1 MADTDNVL
9 YAFLAFVIGG
19 MVLFAVYKTQSKQTR
34 DNFIQKKVRENLELR
49 SQSKDDQ
56 IEELTQHLVK
66 ALAEIEGVKAAATRL
81 EAQLATC
88 EQGNTD
94 VSNELFKAKKTTG
107 KVVTQMNNRL
117 ATQNKQM
124 KQMKETFKKTTL
136 SNCPSATENFQVKE
150 NMETMADMRTAAKLP
165 MTKNPG
171 SGSIGIG
178 GGGRNRTTRP
188 SPDEMLRKKLPITST
203 ANSSTGVVSRSAI
216 SANQP

>member
-49 SQSKDDQ
+49 SESKDDR
-56 IEELTQHLVK
+56 IEEMKELLMN
-66 ALAEIEGVKAAATRL
+66 ANAEINRL
-81 EAQLATC
+81 TTVNLRMTAQLKTC

-94 VSNELFKAKKTTG
+94 MSNELFKAKKTTG
-107 KVVTQMNNRL
+107 KVVTQMNSRL

-150 NMETMADMRTAAKLP
+150 KMVTMADMRTEARLP
-165 MTKNPG
+165 MTQNPG
-171 SGSIGIG
+171 SGAIGIG

-188 SPDEMLRKKLPITST
+188 SPDEMLRTRLPITST